1 MEGHCEDDVLAKIWE
16 KFSFICATTGVQAT
30 TGPHA
35 TQDLIP
41 QIPELLD
48 VWRAGMREIIALCRS
63 ENISYP
69 DAQLDNRIE
78 VLRGAKGATT
88 SCSRDLWAGKPSEV
102 DDLLGSVVR
111 MGKEKGIP
119 TPTISAQYGALI
131 LRDRVAREETRY
143 GTDLVVKPN
152 GSARILGP
160 RWEVESN
167 SPPDSA
173 KGA

>member
-16 KFSFICATTGVQAT
+16 KFAFICATTGVQAT
-30 TGPHA
+30 SGPHA

-48 VWRAGMREIIALCRS
+48 VWRAGMQEIISLCRS

-69 DAQLDNRIE
+69 DSQLENRIE

-111 MGKEKGIP
+111 MGKEKGIK

-131 LRDRVAREETRY
+131 LRDRIARGEKRY
-143 GTDLVVKPN
+143 GTDLIVKPN
-152 GSARILGP
+152 GATRIQGP
-160 RWEVESN
+160 SWEVVESG
-167 SPPDSA
+167 PPDSA